1 MKSCLSLVV
10 FLFSSL
16 IASAQLAG
24 NIDPERAPQPLDT
37 ILLNNGRILVT
48 QVVDTVGEMI
58 TVIKPNSHKHKKIEI
73 DKEGVFSVRFGSTG
87 KEDVFYTYDTLVGHD
102 YKVDE
107 ARKFIEGEQDAQ
119 RGFHPVFVSVL
130 SFTVGVAS
138 GGTLGGLL
146 GLAPPFKL
154 SGFIT
159 YPRIKVRHK
168 SVRNKANG
176 TNDAYLYGYDITARR
191 KRTLHSFLWGGIGT
205 VIGMF
210 IHPYVVTQ

>member
-1 MKSCLSLVV
+1 MKGLFSFA
-10 FLFSSL
+10 FLFFIVLTS
-16 IASAQLAG
+16 SAQLAP
-24 NIDPERAPQPLDT
+24 NVDPERAPQPLDT
-37 ILLNNGRILVT
+37 ILLNNGKILIT
-48 QVVDTVGEMI
+48 QVVDTVGEMV
-58 TVIKPNSHKHKKIEI
+58 TVIKPNSHKHKKVEI
-73 DKEGVFSVRFGSTG
+73 DKEGIFSIRFGSTG
-87 KEDVFYTYDTLVGHD
+87 KEDMFYTYDTLVGHD

-119 RGFHPVFVSVL
+119 HGFHAVGISII

-138 GGTLGGLL
+138 GATLGGIL
-146 GLAPPFKL
+146 GLAPPFTL

-205 VIGMF
+205 IIGII
-210 IHPYVVTQ
+210 IHPSIINQ